1 MGITR
6 TSDPDR
12 PTPNG
17 GGSVARE
24 TQPFRYAGHT
34 AAFCKGTGTT
44 MTAVS
49 PLGPSALADEA
60 FEALYEQYSRR
71 VFGYCLKWLRS
82 REEAEDAV
90 QTTFLYAMRGL
101 RRGVVPKFD
110 EAWLLAIARNVCRT
124 RTEVTR
130 RRAVEVTR
138 SPQLLEESFAAPAR
152 TDELADLSEA
162 LGGLTEQQRRAILLR
177 EWQGLSYREIADE
190 LDLSQA
196 AVETL
201 LFRARRA
208 LAARLRGAGSFLP
221 WLKSFAGGGAGSLA
235 VGATVVAVTAA
246 GTIGG
251 GRPDRPAR
259 HLAPAT
265 QPAVHHVGTTVSRP
279 LSRAQATPPPRRHA
293 SAQANVPLRSRAV
306 LPPPVPAAATT
317 TAAAGSAVAP
327 TESTVATPN
336 PAPGKT
342 QTVTDAT
349 KPVADP
355 AANTVETVV
364 ASATDATSTVE
375 TVASGAIATTTD
387 AVASPAETVSAT
399 VPALPTVT
407 VGDVVPSV
415 PPLIT
420 P

>member
-1 MGITR
+1 
-6 TSDPDR
+6 
-12 PTPNG
+12 
-17 GGSVARE
+17 
-24 TQPFRYAGHT
+24 
-34 AAFCKGTGTT
+34 

-49 PLGPSALADEA
+49 PLGPSAPADEA
-60 FEALYEQYSRR
+60 FEALYEQYSSR
-71 VFGYCLKWLRS
+71 VFEYCLKWLRS

-101 RRGVVPKFD
+101 RHGIVPTFD

-138 SPQLLEESFAAPAR
+138 DPQLLAESFAAPQR
-152 TDELADLSEA
+152 NDDLAGLSEA

-201 LFRARRA
+201 LFRARRE

-251 GRPDRPAR
+251 GGLDRPTR
-259 HLAPAT
+259 
-265 QPAVHHVGTTVSRP
+265 QPAPPTQSAQPHRMTTEARRP
-279 LSRAQATPPPRRHA
+279 TATPPLRRHA
-293 SAQANVPLRSRAV
+293 SVRTH
-306 LPPPVPAAATT
+306 VPAAAR
-317 TAAAGSAVAP
+317 AAAAPPVQSAAVAAVGSPQTP
-327 TESTVATPN
+327 TPTDSSVPI
-336 PAPGKT
+336 PVSDT
-342 QTVTDAT
+342 QTVAEAT
-349 KPVADP
+349 KPVTDP
-355 AANTVETVV
+355 AGNDAQTVV
-364 ASATDATSTVE
+364 SSAADAASTVE
-375 TVASGAIATTTD
+375 SVAATAVGTTTD
-387 AVASPAETVSAT
+387 AVAGAVASTPT
-399 VPALPTVT
+399 LPT
-407 VGDVVPSV
+407 
-415 PPLIT
+415 IT
-420 P
+420 GGGVLSTP

>member
-1 MGITR
+1 
-6 TSDPDR
+6 
-12 PTPNG
+12 
-17 GGSVARE
+17 
-24 TQPFRYAGHT
+24 
-34 AAFCKGTGTT
+34 

-60 FEALYEQYSRR
+60 FEALYEQYSSR

-101 RRGVVPKFD
+101 RRGVVPTFG

-124 RTEVTR
+124 RTEVIR
-130 RRAVEVTR
+130 RRAVEIVR
-138 SPQLLEESFAAPAR
+138 SPQLLEESIAAPAR
-152 TDELADLSEA
+152 NDELAGLSEA

-208 LAARLRGAGSFLP
+208 LAARLSGAGSFLP

-259 HLAPAT
+259 HVAP
-265 QPAVHHVGTTVSRP
+265 TTKP
-279 LSRAQATPPPRRHA
+279 SRAQFVTTTGHPTARSLPRRHA
-293 SAQANVPLRSRAV
+293 FARAQVPGLVPTPSRA
-306 LPPPVPAAATT
+306 AAPSA
-317 TAAAGSAVAP
+317 TAAAVGSTQPPAAG
-327 TESTVATPN
+327 ESTVPTPN
-336 PAPGKT
+336 SAPSAA

-349 KPVADP
+349 KPVTDP
-355 AANTVETVV
+355 ATSTVETVV

-375 TVASGAIATTTD
+375 SAASGAIATTTD
-387 AVASPAETVSAT
+387 AVASAATTVSAV
-399 VPALPTVT
+399 VPSLPTVP
-407 VGDVVPSV
+407 VGDLVPNV
-415 PPLIT
+415 PPLT

>member
-1 MGITR
+1 MG
-6 TSDPDR
+6 
-12 PTPNG
+12 
-17 GGSVARE
+17 
-24 TQPFRYAGHT
+24 
-34 AAFCKGTGTT
+34 KT

-49 PLGPSALADEA
+49 PLGPSTLADEA
-60 FEALYEQYSRR
+60 FEALYEQYSSR

-101 RRGVVPKFD
+101 RRGVVPKLD

-124 RTEVTR
+124 CTEVAR
-130 RRAVEVTR
+130 RRAVEVVR
-138 SPQLLEESFAAPAR
+138 SSQQLEESFAAPAR
-152 TDELADLSEA
+152 NDELAGCLSEA

-208 LAARLRGAGSFLP
+208 LAARLSGAGSFLP
-221 WLKSFAGGGAGSLA
+221 WLKSFAEGGAGSLA

-251 GRPDRPAR
+251 GRPDRAAR
-259 HLAPAT
+259 HIAPAT
-265 QPAVHHVGTTVSRP
+265 QPSRTHLGTTKGRPTPRP
-279 LSRAQATPPPRRHA
+279 LPRRHA
-293 SAQANVPLRSRAV
+293 FARVHVAALAPTRSR
-306 LPPPVPAAATT
+306 PAAPTA
-317 TAAAGSAVAP
+317 TAAAVGSTQPPAA
-327 TESTVATPN
+327 TESTVSSSA
-336 PAPGKT
+336 PAAA

-349 KPVADP
+349 RPVTDP
-355 AANTVETVV
+355 AANTVESVV

-375 TVASGAIATTTD
+375 SAALGAIATATD
-387 AVASPAETVSAT
+387 AVASAAATVSAT
-399 VPALPTVT
+399 VPALPTVP
-407 VGDVVPSV
+407 VGDLVPSV
-415 PPLIT
+415 PPLT

>member
-1 MGITR
+1 
-6 TSDPDR
+6 
-12 PTPNG
+12 
-17 GGSVARE
+17 
-24 TQPFRYAGHT
+24 
-34 AAFCKGTGTT
+34 

-60 FEALYEQYSRR
+60 FEALYEQYSSR
-71 VFGYCLKWLRS
+71 VFGYCLKWLRC

-130 RRAVEVTR
+130 RRAVEVVR
-138 SPQLLEESFAAPAR
+138 SPQLLEESVAAPAPS
-152 TDELADLSEA
+152 DELTGLAEA

-201 LFRARRA
+201 LFRARRT

-221 WLKSFAGGGAGSLA
+221 WLKSFAGGGAASLA
-235 VGATVVAVTAA
+235 VGATVVAVTSA
-246 GTIGG
+246 GAIGG
-251 GRPDRPAR
+251 TWPDRPLR
-259 HLAPAT
+259 HVAPAT
-265 QPAVHHVGTTVSRP
+265 PAAVHHLATTTGHPTPRP
-279 LSRAQATPPPRRHA
+279 LPKWHAFARARVAALAPT
-293 SAQANVPLRSRAV
+293 PLRAAAPTETSTIVGSTQPPAAV
-306 LPPPVPAAATT
+306 ELTVPSPAPAAA
-317 TAAAGSAVAP
+317 
-327 TESTVATPN
+327 
-336 PAPGKT
+336 
-342 QTVTDAT
+342 QTITDAT

-355 AANTVETVV
+355 AANTVESVV

-375 TVASGAIATTTD
+375 SVASSAIAATTD
-387 AVASPAETVSAT
+387 VVASVEATASA

-415 PPLIT
+415 PPLTT

>member
-1 MGITR
+1 MG
-6 TSDPDR
+6 
-12 PTPNG
+12 
-17 GGSVARE
+17 
-24 TQPFRYAGHT
+24 
-34 AAFCKGTGTT
+34 KT

-60 FEALYEQYSRR
+60 FEALYEQYSSR

-101 RRGVVPKFD
+101 RRGVVPKLH
-110 EAWLLAIARNVCRT
+110 EAWLLAIARNVCRS
-124 RTEVTR
+124 RTEATR
-130 RRAVEVTR
+130 RRAVEVAR
-138 SPQLLEESFAAPAR
+138 SPQLLEEGFAAPAR
-152 TDELADLSEA
+152 NDELAGLSEA

-190 LDLSQA
+190 LALSQA

-208 LAARLRGAGSFLP
+208 LAARLSGAGSFLP
-221 WLKSFAGGGAGSLA
+221 WLKSFAGGSAGSLA

-251 GRPDRPAR
+251 ARQDRPAR
-259 HLAPAT
+259 HVAPVT
-265 QPAVHHVGTTVSRP
+265 KPSRTHLVTTKGHPTPRP
-279 LSRAQATPPPRRHA
+279 HPRRHA
-293 SAQANVPLRSRAV
+293 FTRVHVAALAPAPSRAAE
-306 LPPPVPAAATT
+306 PTA
-317 TAAAGSAVAP
+317 TAAIVGSPQPPAGR
-327 TESTVATPN
+327 ESTDPN
-336 PAPGKT
+336 PTPIAA

-349 KPVADP
+349 KPAADP
-355 AANTVETVV
+355 AANTVGTVV
-364 ASATDATSTVE
+364 ASTTDATITVE
-375 TVASGAIATTTD
+375 SAASGAIATTTD
-387 AVASPAETVSAT
+387 AVASTAETVSAI

>member
-1 MGITR
+1 
-6 TSDPDR
+6 
-12 PTPNG
+12 
-17 GGSVARE
+17 
-24 TQPFRYAGHT
+24 
-34 AAFCKGTGTT
+34 

-49 PLGPSALADEA
+49 PVGPSALADEA
-60 FEALYEQYSRR
+60 FEALYEQYSSR

-124 RTEVTR
+124 RTKVTH
-130 RRAVEVTR
+130 RRAVEVAR
-138 SPQLLEESFAAPAR
+138 SPHLLDESFAAPAGS
-152 TDELADLSEA
+152 DELAGLSEA

-177 EWQGLSYREIADE
+177 EWQGLSYREIADV

-208 LAARLRGAGSFLP
+208 LAARLRGAGALLP
-221 WLKSFAGGGAGSLA
+221 WIKSFAGGGAGSLA

-251 GRPDRPAR
+251 ARPDRPAR
-259 HLAPAT
+259 HRTPAT
-265 QPAVHHVGTTVSRP
+265 QPTVHHLETTKSGRP
-279 LSRAQATPPPRRHA
+279 TRAKATPPPRRHA
-293 SAQANVPLRSRAV
+293 SAQANVVVRPR
-306 LPPPVPAAATT
+306 
-317 TAAAGSAVAP
+317 AVAP
-327 TESTVATPN
+327 PMPAVMTTAGTPVAATRATVAPPHSA
-336 PAPGKT
+336 PA
-342 QTVTDAT
+342 AS
-349 KPVADP
+349 KPVADTP
-355 AANTVETVV
+355 AYTVDTVV
-364 ASATDATSTVE
+364 ASTTDAASTVE
-375 TVASGAIATTTD
+375 SVASSAIATTTD
-387 AVASPAETVSAT
+387 AVASAAAT
-399 VPALPTVT
+399 ATAIVPALPTVT
-407 VGDVVPSV
+407 VGDVVPSM

>member
-1 MGITR
+1 
-6 TSDPDR
+6 
-12 PTPNG
+12 
-17 GGSVARE
+17 
-24 TQPFRYAGHT
+24 
-34 AAFCKGTGTT
+34 

-60 FEALYEQYSRR
+60 FEALYEQYSSR

-101 RRGVVPKFD
+101 RRGVVPKLD

-130 RRAVEVTR
+130 RRAVEVAR
-138 SPQLLEESFAAPAR
+138 SPQLLEESFPAPAR
-152 TDELADLSEA
+152 NDELAGLSEA
-162 LGGLTEQQRRAILLR
+162 LGELTEQQRRAILLR

-221 WLKSFAGGGAGSLA
+221 WLKSFAEGGAGSLA

-259 HLAPAT
+259 HPAPAT
-265 QPAVHHVGTTVSRP
+265 KPSLTQFVTTKGHPTARP
-279 LSRAQATPPPRRHA
+279 LPRRHA
-293 SAQANVPLRSRAV
+293 LARVRVAALAPTPSQ
-306 LPPPVPAAATT
+306 AATPSA
-317 TAAAGSAVAP
+317 TAAAVGSTQPPAA
-327 TESTVATPN
+327 TESTAPS
-336 PAPGKT
+336 PAPAPAAT
-342 QTVTDAT
+342 QTATDAT
-349 KPVADP
+349 KPVTDP
-355 AANTVETVV
+355 AADTVESVV

-375 TVASGAIATTTD
+375 SAASGAIATTTD
-387 AVASPAETVSAT
+387 AVASAAETVSAI

-407 VGDVVPSV
+407 VPSV

>member
-1 MGITR
+1 
-6 TSDPDR
+6 
-12 PTPNG
+12 
-17 GGSVARE
+17 
-24 TQPFRYAGHT
+24 
-34 AAFCKGTGTT
+34 

-60 FEALYEQYSRR
+60 FEALYERYSSR

-82 REEAEDAV
+82 HEEAEDAV

-101 RRGVVPKFD
+101 RRGVVPRFD

-130 RRAVEVTR
+130 RRAVEVVR
-138 SPQLLEESFAAPAR
+138 SPQLIEESFAAPAR
-152 TDELADLSEA
+152 SDELAGLSEA
-162 LGGLTEQQRRAILLR
+162 LGGLTEPQRRAILLR

-201 LFRARRA
+201 IFRARRS

-246 GTIGG
+246 GTIAG
-251 GRPDRPAR
+251 GRPDRAAR
-259 HLAPAT
+259 HIAPAM
-265 QPAVHHVGTTVSRP
+265 QPSLTHLGTTKGRPTLRP
-279 LSRAQATPPPRRHA
+279 LPRRHA
-293 SAQANVPLRSRAV
+293 FARVHVAALAPTPSRA
-306 LPPPVPAAATT
+306 AAPTP
-317 TAAAGSAVAP
+317 TAAAVGSTQPPAAN
-327 TESTVATPN
+327 ESTVPTPSSA
-336 PAPGKT
+336 PAAT
-342 QTVTDAT
+342 QTDTDAT
-349 KPVADP
+349 KPLTDP

-364 ASATDATSTVE
+364 TSATDATSTVE
-375 TVASGAIATTTD
+375 SVASGAVATTTD
-387 AVASPAETVSAT
+387 AVASAAATVSAI

-407 VGDVVPSV
+407 VPSV
-415 PPLIT
+415 PPLT

>member
-1 MGITR
+1 
-6 TSDPDR
+6 
-12 PTPNG
+12 
-17 GGSVARE
+17 
-24 TQPFRYAGHT
+24 
-34 AAFCKGTGTT
+34 

-60 FEALYEQYSRR
+60 FEALYDQYSSR

-101 RRGVVPKFD
+101 RRGIVPQLD

-130 RRAVEVTR
+130 RRAVEVAR
-138 SPQLLEESFAAPAR
+138 SPQLLEETFAAPAR
-152 TDELADLSEA
+152 SDELAGLSEA
-162 LGGLTEQQRRAILLR
+162 LSGLTEQQRRAILLR

-208 LAARLRGAGSFLP
+208 LAARLRGAGSLLP
-221 WLKSFAGGGAGSLA
+221 WFKSFAGSGAGSVA

-251 GRPDRPAR
+251 GRPDRPA
-259 HLAPAT
+259 P
-265 QPAVHHVGTTVSRP
+265 HVGPTTKPSLTQRMATKGQTARP
-279 LSRAQATPPPRRHA
+279 LPRRHA
-293 SAQANVPLRSRAV
+293 FARVHVAALAPIPSRAAAPSATAAAV
-306 LPPPVPAAATT
+306 GSTQPPAATEPTVPSPAPAPAAAH
-317 TAAAGSAVAP
+317 TA
-327 TESTVATPN
+327 
-336 PAPGKT
+336 
-342 QTVTDAT
+342 TDAT
-349 KPVADP
+349 KPVTDP
-355 AANTVETVV
+355 AANTVENVV

-375 TVASGAIATTTD
+375 SVASSAIATTTD
-387 AVASPAETVSAT
+387 AVASAAETVSAI
-399 VPALPTVT
+399 VPSLPTVP
-407 VGDVVPSV
+407 VGDLVPSV
-415 PPLIT
+415 PPLTT

>member
-1 MGITR
+1 MG
-6 TSDPDR
+6 
-12 PTPNG
+12 
-17 GGSVARE
+17 
-24 TQPFRYAGHT
+24 
-34 AAFCKGTGTT
+34 KT

-60 FEALYEQYSRR
+60 FGALYEQYSSR

-82 REEAEDAV
+82 HEEAEDAV

-101 RRGVVPKFD
+101 RRGVVPRFD

-130 RRAVEVTR
+130 RRAVEVVR

-152 TDELADLSEA
+152 SDELAGLSEA

-177 EWQGLSYREIADE
+177 EWQGLSYREIANE

-201 LFRARRA
+201 IFRARRA

-235 VGATVVAVTAA
+235 VGATVVTLTAA

-251 GRPDRPAR
+251 GRPHRPAR
-259 HLAPAT
+259 HISPVT
-265 QPAVHHVGTTVSRP
+265 QPAVHHLGRTEGRP
-279 LSRAQATPPPRRHA
+279 LSRANPELPVKPHA
-293 SAQANVPLRSRAV
+293 FAQGHVLVRSRAEQ
-306 LPPPVPAAATT
+306 

-327 TESTVATPN
+327 TRSVTAPD
-336 PAPGKT
+336 PAPDAA
-342 QTVTDAT
+342 QAVTVAT
-349 KPVADP
+349 KPVTDP
-355 AANTVETVV
+355 AATTVETVP
-364 ASATDATSTVE
+364 ATAIDATSTVE
-375 TVASGAIATTTD
+375 SVASGAIATTTD
-387 AVASPAETVSAT
+387 VVASAAATASAI

-407 VGDVVPSV
+407 VDDVVPSV
-415 PPLIT
+415 APLIT